1 MAYNFSWMWIKSIR
15 SLRTKRGQ
23 FVNRFDLVWTLIQMY
38 PEGDWQR
45 SLEIA
50 RGRYLVGERYLQRY
64 IWSVKEGFGAAN
76 ASMRERRISRVV
88 GWKGH
93 RSKNDYLW
101 AQAVGFPLLDRHTQ
115 CGSDLSYVAQYIFY
129 DIIPRIGRGSGKLT
143 IINL

>member
-1 MAYNFSWMWIKSIR
+1 
-15 SLRTKRGQ
+15 
-23 FVNRFDLVWTLIQMY
+23 
-38 PEGDWQR
+38 
-45 SLEIA
+45 
-50 RGRYLVGERYLQRY
+50 
-64 IWSVKEGFGAAN
+64 
-76 ASMRERRISRVV
+76 MRERRISRVV